1 MDVIKLLEYLQ
12 DIIETSSKVP
22 MTSKVVVDKKEML
35 DILDKIINELPAE
48 IKKAQCICDRKEKI
62 LEEGERERDRLQKE
76 SLEMFRERVSEH
88 RVTKEAEIR
97 AKDIITSAET
107 DAKSIRLGVR
117 DYTYDV
123 ISSLEKD
130 VLCYREK
137 LMDNIK
143 EEMEKF
149 VHSLENDFKDTTKI
163 LKKNLEELEQ
173 MNK

>member
-22 MTSKVVVDKKEML
+22 MTGKVVVDKKEIL
-35 DILDKIINELPAE
+35 DVLDKIINELPAE

-88 RVTKEAEIR
+88 NVTKEAEII
-97 AKDIITSAET
+97 AKDIINSAEV
-107 DAKSIRLGVR
+107 DAKSIRLGAR

-130 VLCYREK
+130 VLCYREE

>member
-22 MTSKVVVDKKEML
+22 MTGRVVVDKKEVL
-35 DILDKIINELPAE
+35 EVIDKIINELPAE

-62 LEEGERERDRLQKE
+62 IEEGERERERLQKE
-76 SLEMFRERVSEH
+76 SLEIFRERVSEH
-88 RVTKEAEIR
+88 NVTKEAEII
-97 AKDIITSAET
+97 AKDIISSAEE
-107 DAKSIRLGVR
+107 DAKSIRQGAR
-117 DYTYDV
+117 DYAYDV

-130 VLCYREK
+130 VLIYREK
-137 LMDNIK
+137 LMHNIK
-143 EEMEKF
+143 EEMEGF

-163 LKKNLEELEQ
+163 LQNNLKELEQ

>member
-22 MTSKVVVDKKEML
+22 MTGRVVVDRKE
-35 DILDKIINELPAE
+35 ILDVIDRIINELPAE
-48 IKKAQCICDRKEKI
+48 IKKAQFICDRKEKI
-62 LEEGERERDRLQKE
+62 IEEGERERDRLQKE
-76 SLEMFRERVSEH
+76 SLEMFRERVNQH
-88 RVTKEAEIR
+88 NITKEAEIVAR
-97 AKDIITSAET
+97 DIISSAEA
-107 DAKSIRLGVR
+107 DAKSIRLGAR
-117 DYTYDV
+117 DYTHDV

-130 VLCYREK
+130 VLRYREK

-163 LKKNLEELEQ
+163 LQNNLKELEQ